1 MTPLPKTRTIPL
13 MPVSDVVIR
22 KSHHVGDAADGLGVQ
37 HDDLGGDVSLHGLR
51 HVLHRA
57 VDGGVFDLE
66 PVVCVPADQEPHI
79 LLPVELLLEHL
90 QQGGE
95 GRRICGP
102 DEGRARNDK

>member
-1 MTPLPKTRTIPL
+1 M
-13 MPVSDVVIR
+13 
-22 KSHHVGDAADGLGVQ
+22 
-37 HDDLGGDVSLHGLR
+37 SLHGLR

-95 GRRICGP
+95 GGGADMRG
-102 DEGRARNDK
+102 G

>member
-1 MTPLPKTRTIPL
+1 MPLWYNRK
-13 MPVSDVVIR
+13 

-37 HDDLGGDVSLHGLR
+37 HDDLGGDMSLHGLR

-95 GRRICGP
+95 GRGGEADMRGGWR
-102 DEGRARNDK
+102 EGEKW

>member
-1 MTPLPKTRTIPL
+1 M
-13 MPVSDVVIR
+13 
-22 KSHHVGDAADGLGVQ
+22 
-37 HDDLGGDVSLHGLR
+37 SLHGLR

-95 GRRICGP
+95 GRGGGRRICRA
-102 DEGRARNDK
+102 DEGRERNDK